1 MSGVVS
7 GRGRRRPQGAVGD
20 VQNFYN
26 YLIQR
31 MMCQVLSVVVDDAV
45 PKEQ

>member
-7 GRGRRRPQGAVGD
+7 GRGRRRP
-20 VQNFYN
+20 
-26 YLIQR
+26 IQR